1 MNDNFWYA
9 SINGSVYNKNRS
21 NNFISTQNI
30 FRKTAWGLLAI
41 PVTQKALGSMTESLK
56 MWRILSNKTNAFN
69 KHVMQQKYL
78 FDCTP
83 RYVSSFKVHI
93 FYALFF

>member
-1 MNDNFWYA
+1 
-9 SINGSVYNKNRS
+9 
-21 NNFISTQNI
+21 
-30 FRKTAWGLLAI
+30 
-41 PVTQKALGSMTESLK
+41 MTESLK

-93 FYALFF
+93 FYALFFKRKGFIKQTMKRNETPKGL

>member
-1 MNDNFWYA
+1 
-9 SINGSVYNKNRS
+9 
-21 NNFISTQNI
+21 
-30 FRKTAWGLLAI
+30 
-41 PVTQKALGSMTESLK
+41 MTESLK

-93 FYALFF
+93 FYALFFKRKGASNKRWNAMKPLKVCSACIVDLLQNVSNIRMCIF